1 MPTPAAR
8 PRRRPL
14 LALVALAAVG
24 WAVMGGAGLGAP
36 PPGGRDPAG
45 LIAFVDGYGQLAV
58 VDVASA
64 AVTAFGS
71 GPGRAVFPAWSSD
84 GARVAAVVVGQAG
97 VAVEVVDVARGAGPT
112 VVLAAPDRVPI
123 YLYWSPDDRYLAVLS
138 NTPGSTLA
146 LDIVDVARALSSD
159 PAARSTLAFG
169 QPFYWV
175 WSPTGRAVVV
185 HRDVLGE
192 AALVGLTSVDS
203 FAVASPLP
211 SPGAFQAPDV
221 SDSGRFVA
229 YAARDALG
237 ERVVVVGD
245 PERGGGARTF
255 AQLEGED
262 LMAFAWRPGREQ
274 LSVQGATLPGYF
286 VGPVVLLDAESG
298 EARVVSEDLVVAS
311 FWSPDG
317 RWLATLSLE
326 AGGEDGPVVEGGPA
340 RVQGRLPLLSLR
352 FVDVDGLTA
361 VDAGT
366 FPLTPAFLSQYLP
379 FFDQY
384 SRSHRLWS
392 PDSTALVL
400 PVVGPTGAPTLVVV
414 GVDGTSATLAPGDM
428 PAWNV
433 R

>member
-1 MPTPAAR
+1 
-8 PRRRPL
+8 
-14 LALVALAAVG
+14 
-24 WAVMGGAGLGAP
+24 
-36 PPGGRDPAG
+36 
-45 LIAFVDGYGQLAV
+45 
-58 VDVASA
+58 
-64 AVTAFGS
+64 
-71 GPGRAVFPAWSSD
+71 
-84 GARVAAVVVGQAG
+84 
-97 VAVEVVDVARGAGPT
+97 
-112 VVLAAPDRVPI
+112 
-123 YLYWSPDDRYLAVLS
+123 
-138 NTPGSTLA
+138 
-146 LDIVDVARALSSD
+146 
-159 PAARSTLAFG
+159 
-169 QPFYWV
+169 
-175 WSPTGRAVVV
+175 
-185 HRDVLGE
+185 
-192 AALVGLTSVDS
+192 
-203 FAVASPLP
+203 
-211 SPGAFQAPDV
+211 
-221 SDSGRFVA
+221 
-229 YAARDALG
+229 
-237 ERVVVVGD
+237 
-245 PERGGGARTF
+245 
-255 AQLEGED
+255 
-262 LMAFAWRPGREQ
+262 MAFAWRPGREQ